1 MLKAKQKNS
10 NAASHSMTVD
20 IMRRFASNKTA
31 MAAFVFLILIGLVAI
46 FADVIVN
53 YNVAISQNISERY
66 QSPGAGHFFGT
77 DAFGRDVLARIIHGS
92 RISLLIGLGT
102 TTVSMIISCIL
113 GSAAAYYGNTV
124 DNIIMRIIDVLISI
138 PNILLIICMVAILGS
153 NAFNLGLAITIGQIP
168 SFTKIVR
175 SVVLNVKDSDYIEAA
190 RACAA
195 SDARIIAKHILP
207 NAMGPII
214 VQATMNIS
222 SSILA
227 AASMSFIG
235 LGSQPPTPEWGLML
249 SEAKDKMSMYPYLA
263 LIPGIVIVLTALC
276 FNLMGDGLR
285 DALDP
290 KLKD

>member
-1 MLKAKQKNS
+1 MLKSKSKRGNE
-10 NAASHSMTVD
+10 ASHSMTVD
-20 IMRRFASNKTA
+20 IMRRFAGNKTA
-31 MAAFVFLILIGLVAI
+31 MAAFIFLILIGLVAI
-46 FADVIVN
+46 FADVLVS
-53 YNVAISQNISERY
+53 YNTAISQNISERY
-66 QSPGAGHFFGT
+66 QSPGAGHIFGT

-113 GSAAAYYGNTV
+113 GSAAAYYGNVV
-124 DNIIMRIIDVLISI
+124 DNVIMRIIDILISI
-138 PNILLIICMVAILGS
+138 PNILLIICLVAILGS
-153 NAFNLGLAITIGQIP
+153 NAFNLGLAIMIGQIP
-168 SFTKIVR
+168 SFTRIVR

-195 SDARIIAKHILP
+195 SDARIVAKHILP